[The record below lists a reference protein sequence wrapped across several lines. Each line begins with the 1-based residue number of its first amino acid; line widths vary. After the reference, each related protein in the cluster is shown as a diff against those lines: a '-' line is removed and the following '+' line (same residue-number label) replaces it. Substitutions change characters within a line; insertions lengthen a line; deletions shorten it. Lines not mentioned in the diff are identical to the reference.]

1 MADFDKINEQL
12 FESSYLANRYANVL
26 MPILG
31 NLGNVSFVLTAL
43 VGGLFALNGVG
54 SLTIG
59 GLMAFLQL
67 NRSFNGPITQVS
79 QQLNFVLMALAGA
92 DRIFDLLD
100 EPEEVDQGKV
110 TLVNYELVD
119 GQMVVTDKKTNLWAW
134 KHPRPN
140 GDYELVELVGNVSSK
155 TLISLTMV
163 RNKSFM
169 ASTCT
174 RIRGKKWPL
183 SERLVQERQLS
194 PT

>member
-1 MADFDKINEQL
+1 MFPL
-12 FESSYLANRYANVL
+12 F
-26 MPILG
+26 
-31 NLGNVSFVLTAL
+31 LTAL

-54 SLTIG
+54 GLTIG

-140 GDYELVELVGNVSSK
+140 GDYELVELVGNVVFQDVDFSYD
-155 TLISLTMV
+155 
-163 RNKSFM
+163 
-169 ASTCT
+169 
-174 RIRGKKWPL
+174 GKKQIL
-183 SERLVQERQLS
+183 HDVNLYADKGQKVAFVGAKG
-194 PT
+194 

>member
-1 MADFDKINEQL
+1 
-12 FESSYLANRYANVL
+12 
-26 MPILG
+26 
-31 NLGNVSFVLTAL
+31 
-43 VGGLFALNGVG
+43 
-54 SLTIG
+54 
-59 GLMAFLQL
+59 
-67 NRSFNGPITQVS
+67 
-79 QQLNFVLMALAGA
+79 MALAGA

-140 GDYELVELVGNVSSK
+140 GDYELVELVGNVVFK

-169 ASTCT
+169 TLISMQT
-174 RIRGKKWPL
+174 RGKRLPL
-183 SERLVQERQLS
+183 SVRQVLVRRRL